1 MSSTKLLEVHGVRK
15 ELNPNLRPEKQHAM
29 PKKGMTEKLHIGQ
42 GRAGLR
48 RKHAPDCI
56 DQPFDVT
63 RRIPERSKMV
73 TGITNN
79 LQHTS
84 ATHDRGINNDKSF
97 SPDVLLHPPH
107 RSLPRQ
113 QNVEK
118 VISNNNN
125 SGSNLDIEE
134 NSPFQEGIISETI
147 QRLDKMFFQKPKSLD
162 DIIDMG
168 NLIHKFLP
176 KQMDID
182 KILQIIQRKVLKG
195 THLPI
200 EVKEIQTGYLHS
212 PYFKDIYQYLSQ
224 NKLPHSKMAIKKL
237 EALSERYIL
246 LDSLLF
252 RIFPDKET
260 AVLAI
265 PEACTDKIITLYHK
279 SLFAGH
285 QGVIK
290 TYLTIS
296 DKYFIP
302 NLIHYLRSYIKG
314 CHICQLARNKKP
326 PTRHFQT
333 QINPNYIPMSRLSM
347 DLEVMPKSHKG
358 HKYILCIIDEVTNY
372 LMTMPMFQAKLEE
385 VGEAILEHII
395 TKHCIPD
402 YIIMDQDSA
411 FMSSLVSYL
420 FHRLN
425 IKIKM
430 VGPYNHQ
437 SLQAE
442 HGIKSLTHILTKHLT
457 GLGQMWTK
465 YLSLATFAYNTFN
478 SPNLG
483 NYSPF
488 DLLLTFGRKPNSIT
502 EHRDKPLSKSQQ
514 ISKNIMIY

>member
-1 MSSTKLLEVHGVRK
+1 MSGTKLPEVHGVGK

-29 PKKGMTEKLHIGQ
+29 SKKGMTEKLHIGQ

-48 RKHAPDCI
+48 RKHAPDHI
-56 DQPFDVT
+56 NQPFDVT

-79 LQHTS
+79 PQHTS

-118 VISNNNN
+118 VIPNNDN
-125 SGSNLDIEE
+125 SGSHLDIEE

-147 QRLDKMFFQKPKSLD
+147 QRLDKMFFQKPRSLD

-265 PEACTDKIITLYHK
+265 PEACADKIITLYHK

-314 CHICQLARNKKP
+314 CHICQLARNEKP

-333 QINPNYIPMSRLSM
+333 
-347 DLEVMPKSHKG
+347 
-358 HKYILCIIDEVTNY
+358 
-372 LMTMPMFQAKLEE
+372 
-385 VGEAILEHII
+385 
-395 TKHCIPD
+395 
-402 YIIMDQDSA
+402 
-411 FMSSLVSYL
+411 
-420 FHRLN
+420 
-425 IKIKM
+425 
-430 VGPYNHQ
+430 
-437 SLQAE
+437 
-442 HGIKSLTHILTKHLT
+442 
-457 GLGQMWTK
+457 
-465 YLSLATFAYNTFN
+465 
-478 SPNLG
+478 
-483 NYSPF
+483 
-488 DLLLTFGRKPNSIT
+488 
-502 EHRDKPLSKSQQ
+502 
-514 ISKNIMIY
+514 